1 MTQTDPSDSE
11 ALAAELRRIVEE
23 AEELLGAAGES
34 VTLGGLKDRVNET
47 LGSARDKLAD
57 LEQEARQ
64 RGRRA
69 AAVTESW
76 LQTNPWA
83 ALAIGAGIGLVVG
96 ALIMRAGPPP
106 APPEDPEL

>member
-23 AEELLGAAGES
+23 AEELLVAAGES
-34 VTLGGLKDRVNET
+34 VTLGALRDKVT
-47 LGSARDKLAD
+47 QTIGSARDKLAD
-57 LEQEARQ
+57 LEQDARQ

-69 AAVTESW
+69 AAATESW
-76 LQTNPWA
+76 LRTNPWA

-96 ALIMRAGPPP
+96 ALIMRGGP
-106 APPEDPEL
+106 APEPEEPEL